1 MVNSLSSKSDEG
13 LSPKTTA
20 LDSQK
25 LSTMANL
32 RLFSNS
38 ADETKLSSNRRS
50 TTVTVCLE
58 TYPFFSF

>member
-1 MVNSLSSKSDEG
+1 
-13 LSPKTTA
+13 
-20 LDSQK
+20 
-25 LSTMANL
+25 MANL

-58 TYPFFSF
+58 TYPFFRLDNHIAVVFPLKVRTDFHNVTTSAT

>member
-1 MVNSLSSKSDEG
+1 
-13 LSPKTTA
+13 
-20 LDSQK
+20 
-25 LSTMANL
+25 MANL

-58 TYPFFSF
+58 TYPFFRFRHIAVVFPLKVRTDFHNVTTSAT